1 MTHTFSVSNLLEKNK
16 VEETRK
22 AEFLA
27 VEETFKAVFQPFPS
41 LREGNVQSCLPT
53 FSKLKGGKHLK
64 LSSNLFQA

>member
-27 VEETFKAVFQPFPS
+27 VEETFKAVFQPF
-41 LREGNVQSCLPT
+41 
-53 FSKLKGGKHLK
+53 
-64 LSSNLFQA
+64 QA